1 MSTPAAVIE
10 GGLTLASRNPFKDI
24 IPTRSCQR
32 QKLIDTQKVSA
43 DAKHA
48 INKENA
54 DALEA
59 ELQTFFVFRD
69 VKVTRLAK
77 KFNKSEA
84 KVKQLLSNETTYK
97 NTHAL
102 PLRNVLVYAKG
113 LEVNEGKS
121 TYL

>member
-1 MSTPAAVIE
+1 MSTPAAVVE
-10 GGLTLASRNPFKDI
+10 GGLTFASRNPFKDI
-24 IPTRSCQR
+24 IPTCSRQR
-32 QKLIDTQKVSA
+32 QKLTDAQKVSA

-59 ELQTFFVFRD
+59 ELQTFFDFRD
-69 VKVTRLAK
+69 VEVTRLAK

-97 NTHAL
+97 NTCA
-102 PLRNVLVYAKG
+102 PSLRNALVYAKG
-113 LEVNEGKS
+113 LEVS
-121 TYL
+121 QLIF